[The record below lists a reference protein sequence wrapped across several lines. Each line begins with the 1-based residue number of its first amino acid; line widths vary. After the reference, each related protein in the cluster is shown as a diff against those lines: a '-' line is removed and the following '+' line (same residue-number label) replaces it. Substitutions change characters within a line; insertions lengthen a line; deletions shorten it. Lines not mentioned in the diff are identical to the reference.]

1 MLSSPPSVA
10 IFSEVSCS
18 HTLVL
23 VVSFLKKLISRGICD
38 SNQWDHVLVTDLG
51 RNINRNVMK
60 IKSILI
66 NLFINIK
73 NMNFNPINFLFK
85 KKILDHLHFN
95 LAT

>member
-1 MLSSPPSVA
+1 M
-10 IFSEVSCS
+10 
-18 HTLVL
+18 
-23 VVSFLKKLISRGICD
+23 
-38 SNQWDHVLVTDLG
+38 TDLG

-73 NMNFNPINFLFK
+73 NMNFNHINLNMPSFQ

-95 LAT
+95 LI

>member
-1 MLSSPPSVA
+1 
-10 IFSEVSCS
+10 
-18 HTLVL
+18 
-23 VVSFLKKLISRGICD
+23 
-38 SNQWDHVLVTDLG
+38 
-51 RNINRNVMK
+51 MK

-85 KKILDHLHFN
+85 TKILDHLHFN